1 MQLTTLLS
9 WAGIADFQKKTSEN
23 GSFSSIPI
31 LNSYGWG
38 IKGKQEKI
46 RNKSAQ

>member
-1 MQLTTLLS
+1 MQLITPTS
-9 WAGIADFQKKTSEN
+9 WAEIVDFQKKTSEN